1 MKAVGVLNSLPV
13 TDASALQDVEIGR
26 PVASG
31 KFLLVK
37 VHAVSVNP
45 VDTKIRMNAGTNL
58 PQPRILGW
66 DCAGV
71 VEAVGEDCSL
81 FKPGDA
87 VFYAGDVTRAGCNG
101 EYHLIDERIV
111 GRKPASL
118 SFDDAAAMP
127 LTTITAWEALFD
139 RMGISKDA
147 AANKGKSILIIG
159 AAGGVGSIAVQL
171 AKKVA
176 GLQVIATAS
185 RAQTEQWCRDMGA
198 DQVINH
204 REALGD
210 EFKRAGLTGVNY
222 ILCLVGT
229 AQHWH
234 GMADVIL
241 PQGKLCLIVD
251 TESNQPVNI
260 NLFKPKSVSITWEF
274 MFTRS
279 RFQTAD
285 IAEQGVLLNE
295 ASRLLDAGVL
305 RHTRTEH
312 YGALNAANL
321 LKAHAKL
328 ESGTMVGKLVLNV
341 PQ

>member
-1 MKAVGVLNSLPV
+1 MKAVGVHNSLPV
-13 TDASALQDVEIGR
+13 TDASALEDVEIAKPSATGR
-26 PVASG
+26 
-31 KFLLVK
+31 FLLVR

-45 VDTKIRMNAGTNL
+45 VDTKIRMAAGSRL
-58 PQPRILGW
+58 EQPRILGW

-71 VEAVGEDCSL
+71 VESVGPDCTL
-81 FKPGDA
+81 FKAGDE
-87 VFYAGDVTRAGCNG
+87 VYYAGDVTRAGCNS
-101 EYHLIDERIV
+101 EFHLIDERIF
-111 GRKPASL
+111 GHKPKKL

-127 LTTITAWEALFD
+127 LTTITAWEGLFD
-139 RMGISKDA
+139 RMAISRDK

-159 AAGGVGSIAVQL
+159 AAGGVGSIAIQL

-176 GLQVIATAS
+176 GLNVIATAS
-185 RAQTEQWCRDMGA
+185 RPETEKWCREMGA

-204 REALGD
+204 RESLAE
-210 EFKRAGLTGVNY
+210 EFKRIGQNGVNY

-260 NLFKPKSVSITWEF
+260 NLFKPKSVAITWEF

-279 RFQTAD
+279 RFQTPD

-295 ASRLLDAGVL
+295 ASRLFDAGEL

-328 ESGTMVGKLVLNV
+328 ESGTMVGKLVLSV
-341 PQ
+341 S

>member
-1 MKAVGVLNSLPV
+1 MKAVGVHNSLPV
-13 TDASALQDVEIGR
+13 TDVSALEDVQIAKPSATGR
-26 PVASG
+26 V
-31 KFLLVK
+31 LLLRVR
-37 VHAVSVNP
+37 AGSVNP
-45 VDTKIRMNAGTNL
+45 DDTKIRMAAGSRL
-58 PQPRILGW
+58 EQPRILGW

-71 VEAVGEDCSL
+71 VESVGPDCTL
-81 FKPGDA
+81 FKAGDE
-87 VFYAGDVTRAGCNG
+87 VYYAGDVTRAGCNS

-111 GRKPASL
+111 GRKPSKL

-127 LTTITAWEALFD
+127 LTTITAWEAMFE
-139 RMGISKDA
+139 RMNISRDS

-159 AAGGVGSIAVQL
+159 AAGGVGSIAIQL

-176 GLQVIATAS
+176 GLQVVATAS
-185 RAQTEQWCRDMGA
+185 RFESEKWCRDLGA
-198 DQVINH
+198 DQVIDH
-204 REALGD
+204 REALA
-210 EFKRAGLTGVNY
+210 EELKRIGQNGVNY

-260 NLFKPKSVSITWEF
+260 NLFKPKSVAITWEF
-274 MFTRS
+274 MFTRA
-279 RFQTAD
+279 RFQTPD

-295 ASRLLDAGVL
+295 ASSLFDSGVL

-312 YGALNAANL
+312 YGDLNAVNL
-321 LKAHAKL
+321 LKAHTKI
-328 ESGTMVGKLVLNV
+328 ETGTMIGKLVLSV
-341 PQ
+341 S

>member
-1 MKAVGVLNSLPV
+1 MKAVGVHNSLPV
-13 TDASALQDVEIGR
+13 TDASALEDVEIAKPSATGR
-26 PVASG
+26 
-31 KFLLVK
+31 FLLVR
-37 VHAVSVNP
+37 VRAVSVNP
-45 VDTKIRMNAGTNL
+45 VDTKIRMAAGSRL
-58 PQPRILGW
+58 EQPRILGW

-71 VEAVGEDCSL
+71 VESVGPDCTL
-81 FKPGDA
+81 FKAGDE
-87 VFYAGDVTRAGCNG
+87 VYYAGDVTRAGCNS

-111 GRKPASL
+111 GHKPKKL

-127 LTTITAWEALFD
+127 LTTITAWEGLFE
-139 RMGISKDA
+139 RMAISRDK
-147 AANKGKSILIIG
+147 AANQGKSILIIG
-159 AAGGVGSIAVQL
+159 AAGGVGSIAIQL
-171 AKKVA
+171 AKKMA
-176 GLQVIATAS
+176 GLNVIATAS
-185 RAQTEQWCRDMGA
+185 RPETEKWCRDMGA

-204 REALGD
+204 RESLAE
-210 EFKRAGLTGVNY
+210 EFKRIDQNGVNY

-260 NLFKPKSVSITWEF
+260 NLFKPKSVAITWEF

-279 RFQTAD
+279 RFQTQD

-295 ASRLLDAGVL
+295 ASRLFDAGEL

-312 YGALNAANL
+312 YGALTAANL

-328 ESGTMVGKLVLNV
+328 ESGTMVGKLVLSV
-341 PQ
+341 S

>member
-1 MKAVGVLNSLPV
+1 MKAVGVHNSLPV
-13 TDASALQDVEIGR
+13 TDPQALQDVDIPT
-26 PVASG
+26 PVATG
-31 KFLLVK
+31 RFLLVR

-45 VDTKIRMNAGTNL
+45 VDTKIRMAAGSRL
-58 PQPRILGW
+58 EQPRILGW

-71 VEAVGEDCSL
+71 VVAVGDQCSL
-81 FKPGDA
+81 FKPGEE
-87 VFYAGDVTRAGCNG
+87 VFYAGDVTRAGCNS

-111 GRKPASL
+111 GHKPASL
-118 SFDDAAAMP
+118 GFDDAAAMP
-127 LTTITAWEALFD
+127 LTTITAWEALFERLGIAKD
-139 RMGISKDA
+139 RS
-147 AANKGKSILIIG
+147 ANKGKSILIIG
-159 AAGGVGSIAVQL
+159 GAGGVGSIAIQL
-171 AKKVA
+171 AKNLA
-176 GLQVIATAS
+176 GLHVIASAS
-185 RAQTEQWCRDMGA
+185 RPETEKWCMEMGA
-198 DQVINH
+198 DEVINH
-204 REALGD
+204 REALAD
-210 EFKRAGLTGVNY
+210 EFKLIGCSGVNY

-241 PQGKLCLIVD
+241 PQGRICLIVD

-260 NLFKPKSVSITWEF
+260 NLFKAKSVSISWEF

-295 ASRLLDAGVL
+295 AAKLLDAGLL

-312 YGALNAANL
+312 YGALTAANL

-328 ESGTMVGKLVLNV
+328 ESGTMLGKLVLTV
-341 PQ
+341 G